1 MHFNLTQPPH
11 RRLPFY
17 LDMMETIG
25 HGLRDLGH
33 TTVDAGGFAADRI
46 NMVFAY
52 YTGPQAFPERSIFYQ
67 LEPVCDWRMQM
78 GHIPIPRLCSNVVWD
93 YSRLNIE
100 RLRHHGVAAHYVPVG
115 HHPAMQYVP
124 VADEEDI
131 DVLFYGVG
139 TPRRM
144 EILSALRYAGLRVSH
159 LDDVFCR
166 DLDPAIAR
174 AKIVLNMHARDDY
187 HALESVRVG
196 YLLSNRKA
204 VVAEINHDDDDDE
217 LGDGIAAVPLS
228 QLVDT

>member
-1 MHFNLTQPPH
+1 MSSPASCTPPRHSTHWPAPGARATESIDPEDQTTMHFNLTQPPH

-131 DVLFYGVG
+131 DGLFY
-139 TPRRM
+139 
-144 EILSALRYAGLRVSH
+144 
-159 LDDVFCR
+159 
-166 DLDPAIAR
+166 
-174 AKIVLNMHARDDY
+174 
-187 HALESVRVG
+187 SVC
-196 YLLSNRKA
+196 
-204 VVAEINHDDDDDE
+204 
-217 LGDGIAAVPLS
+217 P
-228 QLVDT
+228 